1 MATCLSQLYHDHKR
15 GITAGYAKFE
25 TFPIWNLPLKHP
37 VNLAYEA
44 ATVDLDDVNMIDPF
58 HLEAYGKTAVNYNRD
73 VEIFPVLNAIFQKI
87 QGVSPYKSPTD
98 MGVNMA
104 GNCIMDDGA
113 CCTASRQEIL
123 RRYYTAC
130 VEKLQGKGGDEPIR
144 KLDLLMNQ
152 AGVTPEICP
161 AVSAAL
167 LKAEAT
173 GAPAGAMVLPD
184 GRVVT
189 GKTSETLGAASALL
203 LNALKAVGGID
214 HHFELISSQVLEP
227 VCRLK
232 TQYLGHKNPR
242 LHTDEVLMALTIS
255 ALTNPLAELAQQQL
269 TKLQGC
275 DAHFSVIL
283 SEEDEMLL
291 KKLGINVSFEA
302 RYETKKLYHK

>member
-1 MATCLSQLYHDHKR
+1 M
-15 GITAGYAKFE
+15 
-25 TFPIWNLPLKHP
+25 
-37 VNLAYEA
+37 
-44 ATVDLDDVNMIDPF
+44 
-58 HLEAYGKTAVNYNRD
+58 
-73 VEIFPVLNAIFQKI
+73 
-87 QGVSPYKSPTD
+87 
-98 MGVNMA
+98 
-104 GNCIMDDGA
+104 
-113 CCTASRQEIL
+113 
-123 RRYYTAC
+123 
-130 VEKLQGKGGDEPIR
+130 EKLQGKGGDEPIR